1 MDGLSGI
8 LGGMCDL
15 VMVRVGGG
23 LEEGMRRN
31 LGRRSAYVE
40 G

>member
-23 LEEGMRRN
+23 LEGGMWRN
-31 LGRRSAYVE
+31 LGRRS